1 MRLSLRDILLLCLCH
16 NSLLQMMLS
25 LLNHVIND
33 AVTDE
38 LAAKTDQWSTQS
50 EHSTCSA
57 RPHTQRCDVG
67 RYGVAS
73 KAATDQIQQ
82 TNVRSLGGV
91 ASSTDFRDSISDV
104 RQRPVRNKAAPLA
117 VQSRPAAKWHI
128 GNNRTSV
135 RPSVRP
141 SVQ

>member
-16 NSLLQMMLS
+16 NSPLQMMLS

-38 LAAKTDQWSTQS
+38 LAAETDQWSTQS

-82 TNVRSLGGV
+82 TNVRSLAALLRRLIPQIQSATYGSGQCV
-91 ASSTDFRDSISDV
+91 TRLHRLPSS
-104 RQRPVRNKAAPLA
+104 PVLQLSGIL
-117 VQSRPAAKWHI
+117 VTI
-128 GNNRTSV
+128 GH
-135 RPSVRP
+135 PSVRL